1 MPLLRAIVLY
11 DEFDGLGP
19 SVITWKQLMKIGQ
32 DQNEASISERL
43 SNIAINQCCILSY
56 TSGTLQNTKMEI
68 L

>member
-1 MPLLRAIVLY
+1 MY
-11 DEFDGLGP
+11 DEFDGDINSLGP

-56 TSGTLQNTKMEI
+56 TSGTFQNTKMEI